1 MQMTPIDIR
10 NKEFSK
16 GLRGYQCTEV
26 EKYLESISKEFEN
39 YYKENFE
46 LKEKTEKME
55 AELAQYHKLESTL
68 HQTMIIA
75 QQTAEEVK
83 LAAQREAD
91 LILREAEQEKIQKLT
106 DAQNMVA
113 EIQTEIN
120 NLIKK
125 RELIKT
131 QLKSFLTA
139 QLDLADS
146 PDVFNNLS
154 S

>member
-68 HQTMIIA
+68 LNHDYRPANCRRSQAGCST
-75 QQTAEEVK
+75 
-83 LAAQREAD
+83 RG
-91 LILREAEQEKIQKLT
+91 
-106 DAQNMVA
+106 
-113 EIQTEIN
+113 
-120 NLIKK
+120 
-125 RELIKT
+125 
-131 QLKSFLTA
+131 
-139 QLDLADS
+139 
-146 PDVFNNLS
+146 
-154 S
+154 

>member
-1 MQMTPIDIR
+1 
-10 NKEFSK
+10 
-16 GLRGYQCTEV
+16 
-26 EKYLESISKEFEN
+26 
-39 YYKENFE
+39 
-46 LKEKTEKME
+46 
-55 AELAQYHKLESTL
+55 
-68 HQTMIIA
+68 MIID

-154 S
+154 CLK